1 MISINKPFLHQN
13 TLSGQHCKCITSE
26 ANGGLLHTNFYGLY
40 NKLLKIMTVLGKLGF
55 SVEVAGFHA
64 FSSQGNPQFPVS

>member
-1 MISINKPFLHQN
+1 MGSIAKSI
-13 TLSGQHCKCITSE
+13 TLE
-26 ANGGLLHTNFYGLY
+26 ANSAPLHTNFYGLY

-64 FSSQGNPQFPVS
+64 FSSNRPELKHYKS

>member
-1 MISINKPFLHQN
+1 MLCYTHIV
-13 TLSGQHCKCITSE
+13 TGYIT
-26 ANGGLLHTNFYGLY
+26 
-40 NKLLKIMTVLGKLGF
+40 KLLRIMTVLGKLGF

>member
-1 MISINKPFLHQN
+1 MGSIAKSI
-13 TLSGQHCKCITSE
+13 TLE
-26 ANGGLLHTNFYGLY
+26 ANSAPLHTNLYGLY
-40 NKLLKIMTVLGKLGF
+40 NKLLKIMTVLGKYGF

>member
-1 MISINKPFLHQN
+1 ML
-13 TLSGQHCKCITSE
+13 CK
-26 ANGGLLHTNFYGLY
+26 TNFYGLY